1 MKAWYFSQQNCK
13 LRYKDNRLIKAGVT
27 HYYDGMPILCEQ
39 GLHAS
44 KNILNALKYAP
55 GAYIWRVEMGG
66 TSFCDHDKMVATER
80 TYLWGYD
87 ATNVLR
93 HFARL
98 CALDV
103 IHLWDAPDVAIQY
116 LKTGDENLRRAA
128 RNAAWG
134 AAWSAAGSAA
144 WSAAW
149 SAARSAAVQKQSHRL
164 YKMIMDGRR

>member
-1 MKAWYFSQQNCK
+1 MKAWYFSKKDCR

-44 KNILNALKYAP
+44 KNILNALRYAP
-55 GAYIWRVEMGG
+55 GAYIWRVKMGG
-66 TSFCDHDKMVATER
+66 ISVCDHDEMVSTER

-87 ATNVLR
+87 ATNVLN

-103 IHLWDAPDVAIQY
+103 IHLWDAPDVVIQY
-116 LKTGDENLRRAA
+116 LKTGDKNLRR
-128 RNAAWG
+128 AAWG
-134 AAWSAAGSAA
+134 AAWSAAGSVADLLIWDAPDYAA
-144 WSAAW
+144 R
-149 SAARSAAVQKQSHRL
+149 SAARSAAGSAARSAA
-164 YKMIMDGRR
+164 